1 MSSGAGRAPWGA
13 VSRAPRTR
21 IVPWPTGPAAAAAS
35 MALIA
40 ARISPRAAVVALSA
54 CRSTL
59 EAQLRELLAGPSPAN
74 RIHGAIEL
82 DRGGRDV
89 PRPSQVSIEAARRD
103 ILAGLWAL

>member
-1 MSSGAGRAPWGA
+1 MTHDDDDTRPW
-13 VSRAPRTR
+13 
-21 IVPWPTGPAAAAAS
+21 AS
-35 MALIA
+35 EAE
-40 ARISPRAAVVALSA
+40 
-54 CRSTL
+54 L

-89 PRPSQVSIEAARRD
+89 PRPSQASIEAARRD